1 MTAMPTAA
9 QPVSPH
15 VGAAPRPPTGDVG
28 LGIMLMLAFVVIAP
42 VMDIFAKLATSSLPP
57 GEITLARFAI
67 QGLVLLP
74 VVIWRGAT
82 RRGGVRRLTVRMAL
96 LHGLRGLLVA
106 VATVCFITAISVMS
120 VADAIAIFF
129 VEPLLLT
136 VLGGLAL
143 GERVGWRRYVAC
155 AVGFAGALIVVRPS
169 FDELG
174 WIAMLPLGTALGFAF
189 YLVLTRRLAQYEDPF
204 AMQAYSGLAG
214 ALCVAVALWVGAGS
228 MTVFDPVWPD
238 ARGWLLMA
246 AVGAVATIS
255 HLFLVFAFKNA
266 PASTLAP
273 FQYLEIVAA
282 TGFGYLV
289 FGDFPDALKWLGI
302 AIIVGSGL
310 YVFWRERLAT
320 GRGAL

>member
-1 MTAMPTAA
+1 MSTAA

-15 VGAAPRPPTGDVG
+15 IGAAPRPPSGDVG
-28 LGIMLMLAFVVIAP
+28 IGIVLMLVFVVIAP
-42 VMDIFAKLATSSLPP
+42 GMDIFAKLATSTLPS
-57 GEITLARFAI
+57 GEIALARFAV
-67 QGLVLLP
+67 QGLVLMP

-82 RRGGVRRLTVRMAL
+82 RRGGVRRLTVRAAM
-96 LHGLRGLLVA
+96 LHGLRGFFIA
-106 VATVCFITAISVMS
+106 VATVCFITALSVMA

-129 VEPLLLT
+129 VEPLILT
-136 VLGGLAL
+136 LLGGLAL
-143 GERVGWRRYVAC
+143 GERVGWRRYAAC
-155 AVGFAGALIVVRPS
+155 LVGFVGALIVVRPS
-169 FDELG
+169 FDQLG
-174 WIAMLPLGTALGFAF
+174 WMALLPLGTALGFAF

-214 ALCVAVALWVGAGS
+214 TLCVAVALWLGAGT

-246 AVGAVATIS
+246 AVGGIATIS

-310 YVFWRERLAT
+310 YVFWRESLTAE
-320 GRGAL
+320 RGPL

>member
-1 MTAMPTAA
+1 MPTAA

-15 VGAAPRPPTGDVG
+15 VGAAPRQPTGDVG
-28 LGIMLMLAFVVIAP
+28 LGIVLMLAFVVIAP
-42 VMDIFAKLATSSLPP
+42 VMDILAKLATSSLPS

-67 QGLVLLP
+67 QGLVLMP
-74 VVIWRGAT
+74 VVIWRGAF
-82 RRGGVRRLTVRMAL
+82 RRLTLRMAL
-96 LHGLRGLLVA
+96 LHGLRGFFVA

-136 VLGGLAL
+136 VLGGLVL

-155 AVGFAGALIVVRPS
+155 MVGFVGALIVVRPS

-174 WIAMLPLGTALGFAF
+174 WVATLPLGTALGFAI

-228 MTVFDPVWPD
+228 MSVFDPVWPD
-238 ARGWLLMA
+238 ARGWLLMFG
-246 AVGAVATIS
+246 VGAVATIS

-310 YVFWRERLAT
+310 YVFWRERLAAA
-320 GRGAL
+320 RGAL